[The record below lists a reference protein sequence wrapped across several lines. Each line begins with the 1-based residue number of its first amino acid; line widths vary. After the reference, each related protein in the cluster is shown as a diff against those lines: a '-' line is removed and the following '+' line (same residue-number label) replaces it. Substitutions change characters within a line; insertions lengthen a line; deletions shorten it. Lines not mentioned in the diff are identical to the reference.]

1 MNSIPIVLTFI
12 LHLSFGLQMTGD
24 AHYTDSCV
32 SCRKGRKKTLNQQ
45 IFLRKTLVHRS
56 ESVIWES
63 VHPFILSELL
73 AKNPAQ
79 KGIEKEEI
87 TIKIGGF

>member
-1 MNSIPIVLTFI
+1 
-12 LHLSFGLQMTGD
+12 MTGD

-63 VHPFILSELL
+63 VHPFILSE
-73 AKNPAQ
+73 
-79 KGIEKEEI
+79 
-87 TIKIGGF
+87 